1 MADSPEETLAPDSG
15 PESERTPLTEAE
27 RSAVFRTGQVPVD
40 RAAAL
45 RAGSTPIPKKFF
57 LWVVLAFAVLGIGGV
72 IGEKLIGSGGIS
84 ALTSVPTTTLAGS
97 NGSFPSAPSTPD
109 TPTPP
114 DAPPVDATPTAVAG
128 LITLTRKPAPAVSLL
143 QDQAGTTWSL
153 AEAKGKVVV
162 LTFFNAECDD
172 ICPVEAAE
180 ITQADQLLGQQRS
193 AVDFVVVNTDPL
205 ETSLAPTPS
214 ALTLTHLDAVPN
226 VTFLN
231 GSLTELST
239 VWKHYGIT
247 VELNPTVRVAT
258 HTEAMYVIDRKGR
271 LRLEATPFAN
281 ENALGVYSL
290 DPATIH
296 SFAEGMADSASRL
309 ATRTS

>member
-1 MADSPEETLAPDSG
+1 
-15 PESERTPLTEAE
+15 
-27 RSAVFRTGQVPVD
+27 
-40 RAAAL
+40 
-45 RAGSTPIPKKFF
+45 
-57 LWVVLAFAVLGIGGV
+57 
-72 IGEKLIGSGGIS
+72 
-84 ALTSVPTTTLAGS
+84 
-97 NGSFPSAPSTPD
+97 
-109 TPTPP
+109 
-114 DAPPVDATPTAVAG
+114 
-128 LITLTRKPAPAVSLL
+128 
-143 QDQAGTTWSL
+143 
-153 AEAKGKVVV
+153 
-162 LTFFNAECDD
+162 
-172 ICPVEAAE
+172 
-180 ITQADQLLGQQRS
+180 
-193 AVDFVVVNTDPL
+193 
-205 ETSLAPTPS
+205 
-214 ALTLTHLDAVPN
+214 LTLTHLDAVPN

>member
-97 NGSFPSAPSTPD
+97 NGSFPSGDRQGGPVSGE
-109 TPTPP
+109 
-114 DAPPVDATPTAVAG
+114 VDATPTAVTG